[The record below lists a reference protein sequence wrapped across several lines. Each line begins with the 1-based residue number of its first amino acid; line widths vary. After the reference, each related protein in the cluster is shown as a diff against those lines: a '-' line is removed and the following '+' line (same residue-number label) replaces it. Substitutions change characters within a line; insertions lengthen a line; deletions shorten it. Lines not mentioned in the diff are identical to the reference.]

1 MLLIA
6 AKADLT
12 TGTSSIPFKK
22 IDKISGFTKIKT
34 ATWIRL
40 NSLNQAIIKL
50 NFSLNHTEN
59 QLIISAGHQSS
70 LLKPAP
76 TSPYALLTLIN
87 RLGVVLFLLFFLP
100 SVPPSGFSFY
110 VWQVLTLTCV
120 GVFL

>member
-70 LLKPAP
+70 LLKPIFIMMMVNRRVLI
-76 TSPYALLTLIN
+76 TNLNIFHLLMFN
-87 RLGVVLFLLFFLP
+87 
-100 SVPPSGFSFY
+100 
-110 VWQVLTLTCV
+110 
-120 GVFL
+120 